1 MKMMIV
7 IINDRDAESVMQAL
21 VDQEFRATRISSTG
35 VFLRR
40 GNTTLMIGLEEEKVD
55 EALEIIKEHSSQPE
69 EVDQRRATVF
79 VLPVSRYEQAVITF
93 DYNHKQLLPRLFRIP
108 LQIAI
113 FALPVNQWGFVAL
126 NVPGRNFAHK
136 N

>member
-21 VDQEFRATRISSTG
+21 IEQEFRATRISSTG

-55 EALEIIKEHSSQPE
+55 DALEIIKEHSSQPE

-79 VLPVSRYEQAVITF
+79 VLPVTRYEQ
-93 DYNHKQLLPRLFRIP
+93 L
-108 LQIAI
+108 
-113 FALPVNQWGFVAL
+113 
-126 NVPGRNFAHK
+126 
-136 N
+136 

>member
-7 IINDRDAESVMQAL
+7 IINDRDAEPAMQAL

-55 EALEIIKEHSSQPE
+55 EALEIIRENSTKPE
-69 EVDQRRATVF
+69 ELDQRRATVF
-79 VLPVSRYEQAVITF
+79 VLPVSRYEQ
-93 DYNHKQLLPRLFRIP
+93 L
-108 LQIAI
+108 
-113 FALPVNQWGFVAL
+113 
-126 NVPGRNFAHK
+126 
-136 N
+136 